1 MDQLPRSIGR
11 AFLENLGLEP
21 LGVMRLTVGARG
33 VERPIEFRPGAV
45 AVDGDLDAFLAQFPL
60 GEPRPEEADDQTV
73 ADRLVGGVMP
83 GGRDERDLLTVRPD
97 LPA

>member
-1 MDQLPRSIGR
+1 MDMDQLPRSIGR

-45 AVDGDLDAFLAQFPL
+45 AVDGDPDAFFPQLPL
-60 GEPRPEEADDQTV
+60 GESLPEKAHDQAV
-73 ADRLVGGVMP
+73 AYRLI
-83 GGRDERDLLTVRPD
+83 
-97 LPA
+97 